1 MSLSGRVPLGS
12 TGATYAQLPNETI
25 SNITLRAAVVNRIA
39 SRNDDKEEY
48 SEGLNKLK

>member
-39 SRNDDKEEY
+39 SARLAMTGDG
-48 SEGLNKLK
+48 SQ

>member
-25 SNITLRAAVVNRIA
+25 SNITLRAAVVNLIA
-39 SRNDDKEEY
+39 FRNDGTENMARVMAR
-48 SEGLNKLK
+48 G

>member
-25 SNITLRAAVVNRIA
+25 NNITLRAAVVNRIA
-39 SRNDDKEEY
+39 SRND
-48 SEGLNKLK
+48 G